1 MIVRVGVSR
10 GYGKIVRS
18 PRAVGPLRGCTARL
32 GGLDEAVVRYSW
44 NAIVV
49 S

>member
-18 PRAVGPLRGCTARL
+18 PRAVGPLRGCTVHH
-32 GGLDEAVVRYSW
+32 GLDAAVARYSW